1 MNSENVKAN
10 EEVIMPF
17 EDTQQEY
24 YIEDLGKIKR
34 KLFYSFFKRFF
45 DFILSLVA
53 IIILFIPMIIVGILV
68 KITSKGPILYK
79 QERLGKNGKPFK
91 LVKFRSMRV
100 DAEANGAQWSQGDN
114 DPRITKFGRIMRKT
128 RIDELPQLFTILTGK
143 MSIVGPR
150 PEREVFYNEFEKYIH
165 GFNQRLKVK
174 PGLTGLAQ
182 VSGGYDLKPE
192 EKIVYDIKYI
202 KKRSLW
208 LDFKIIIKTVVV
220 IFTHKGAK

>member
-79 QERLGKNGKPFK
+79 QDRLGKNGKPFK

-192 EKIVYDIKYI
+192 EKIVYDIEYI

-220 IFTHKGAK
+220 VFTHKGAK